1 MLKLLLGSL
10 LSDIQSVQ
18 PSSSHPLGGELVTIT
33 GSGFGLSCGMS
44 VDIDGVPC
52 EVIRSSFNEVKCVT
66 GAAPEG
72 HAAVSED
79 GTYPTVQEG
88 YRFKGEVHFTVLV
101 RGFRYNGSSSVHDSA
116 ENHFM

>member
-1 MLKLLLGSL
+1 
-10 LSDIQSVQ
+10 
-18 PSSSHPLGGELVTIT
+18 
-33 GSGFGLSCGMS
+33 MS

-52 EVIRSSFNEVKCVT
+52 EVVRSSFSEVKCVT
-66 GAAPEG
+66 GAAPED

-88 YRFKGEVHFTVLV
+88 YRFKGETHFRVLV
-101 RGFRYNGSSSVHDSA
+101 RSFRCNGSSSVYDSA

>member
-1 MLKLLLGSL
+1 
-10 LSDIQSVQ
+10 
-18 PSSSHPLGGELVTIT
+18 
-33 GSGFGLSCGMS
+33 MS

-52 EVIRSSFNEVKCVT
+52 EVVRSSFSEVKCVT

-101 RGFRYNGSSSVHDSA
+101 RGYCYNSIIDLHQSMTLLKITLCRRPRCFKQVVPGHW
-116 ENHFM
+116 

>member
-1 MLKLLLGSL
+1 M
-10 LSDIQSVQ
+10 Q

-52 EVIRSSFNEVKCVT
+52 EVVRSSFSEVKCVT

-88 YRFKGEVHFTVLV
+88 YRFKGETHSTVLV
-101 RGFRYNGSSSVHDSA
+101 SSFRCNGSSSIHDSA

>member
-1 MLKLLLGSL
+1 M
-10 LSDIQSVQ
+10 Q

-33 GSGFGLSCGMS
+33 GSGFGFSCGMS

-52 EVIRSSFNEVKCVT
+52 EVIRSSFSEVKCVT

-88 YRFKGEVHFTVLV
+88 YRFKGEMQSTLLV
-101 RGFRYNGSSSVHDSA
+101 RSFRCNGSSSVHDSD

>member
-1 MLKLLLGSL
+1 M
-10 LSDIQSVQ
+10 Q

-52 EVIRSSFNEVKCVT
+52 EVIRSSFSEVKCVT
-66 GAAPEG
+66 GAAPED
-72 HAAVSED
+72 HVAVSED
-79 GTYPTVQEG
+79 GIYPTVQEG
-88 YRFKGEVHFTVLV
+88 YSFKGEAHFTVLV
-101 RGFRYNGSSSVHDSA
+101 RVFCYNGSSSVHDSA

>member
-1 MLKLLLGSL
+1 M
-10 LSDIQSVQ
+10 Q

-52 EVIRSSFNEVKCVT
+52 EVIRSSFSEVKCVT

-79 GTYPTVQEG
+79 GIYPSVQEG
-88 YRFKGEVHFTVLV
+88 YRFKGEMQSTLV
-101 RGFRYNGSSSVHDSA
+101 VTSFCYNGSLSVPDSA

>member
-1 MLKLLLGSL
+1 
-10 LSDIQSVQ
+10 
-18 PSSSHPLGGELVTIT
+18 
-33 GSGFGLSCGMS
+33 MS

-52 EVIRSSFNEVKCVT
+52 EVVRSSFSEVKCVT
-66 GAAPEG
+66 GAALEG

-88 YRFKGEVHFTVLV
+88 YRFKGETHSTVLV
-101 RGFRYNGSSSVHDSA
+101 RGFCCNGSSSVNDSA

>member
-1 MLKLLLGSL
+1 MGYVSYLCLV

-52 EVIRSSFNEVKCVT
+52 EVVRSSFSEVKCVT
-66 GAAPEG
+66 GAVPEG

-88 YRFKGEVHFTVLV
+88 YRFKGETHFTVLV
-101 RGFRYNGSSSVHDSA
+101 RGIAIRYFVHDC
-116 ENHFM
+116 